1 MMSNEFFHSA
11 LGEMHNFV
19 SQLYHIVF
27 TTVGSKYPH
36 GKFVNAMCFALLT
49 AVRIRNLQKDNERY
63 HWLHSIALILF
74 NGYGGGI
81 ATPVLMGQL
90 INE

>member
-1 MMSNEFFHSA
+1 MMSNEIIHNAF
-11 LGEMHNFV
+11 GEMHNIASHV
-19 SQLYHIVF
+19 YYLVF

-36 GKFVNAMCFALLT
+36 GRFVNAMCFALLT

-81 ATPVLMGQL
+81 ATPVLMG
-90 INE
+90 E